1 MATVKDIYNFIDSFA
16 PFDTA
21 ESYDNVGILVGN
33 PESKVTKALVTLDI
47 TSDVVE
53 EAAALGAEAVIS
65 HHPIIFNPLK
75 KLLSESAVYRLIRH
89 NISAICAH
97 TNLDK
102 SPVFGVNTE
111 LAKAMELE
119 NIGTSKNNDIL
130 FLGNTKEPFTSEEFA
145 KILKINLDCETFL
158 YTKVNNSI
166 NKVGMCSGAGGSEIL
181 SAIGEGCD
189 AFVTGELKH
198 HELLAA
204 NESGVSVFVLGHYKS
219 EDVVIQPLCDKLSK
233 KFGDIE
239 FVKSKTFNDKITFI

>member
-1 MATVKDIYNFIDSFA
+1 MATVKEIYNFIDSFA

-33 PESKVTKALVTLDI
+33 PNTKVTKVIVTLDI
-47 TSDVVE
+47 TSEVVE
-53 EAAALGAEAVIS
+53 EAAAFGAEVVIS

-75 KLLSESAVYRLIRH
+75 RVLFDSAVYRLIGH

-111 LAKAMELE
+111 LANAMELE
-119 NIGTSKNNDIL
+119 NIKVSENNDIL
-130 FLGNTKEPFTSEEFA
+130 FAGDTKKDFTSEEFA
-145 KILKINLDCETFL
+145 AILKKNLDCESFS
-158 YTKVNNSI
+158 YTKTNNNI
-166 NKVGMCSGAGGSEIL
+166 KKVGLCSGAGGSEIF

-204 NESGVSVFVLGHYKS
+204 NESGISVFVLGHYKS
-219 EDVVIQPLCDKLSK
+219 EDVVIQPLCDKLSE
-233 KFGDIE
+233 KFEDIE
-239 FVKSKTFNDKITFI
+239 FVKSKTFNDGIKFI

>member
-1 MATVKDIYNFIDSFA
+1 MATVKEIYKFIDSFA
-16 PFDTA
+16 PFDKA

-33 PESKVTKALVTLDI
+33 PDSKVTKAIVTLDI
-47 TSDVVE
+47 TSEVVK
-53 EAAALGAEAVIS
+53 EAAAFGAEVVIS

-75 KLLSESAVYRLIRH
+75 KVLSNSAVYHLIGH

-111 LAKAMELE
+111 LARAMELA
-119 NIGTSKNNDIL
+119 NIGTSENNDIL
-130 FLGNTKEPFTSEEFA
+130 FLGNTKKTFTSEEFA
-145 KILKINLDCETFL
+145 SVLK
-158 YTKVNNSI
+158 K
-166 NKVGMCSGAGGSEIL
+166 NKVGLCSGAGGSEIF
-181 SAIGEGCD
+181 SAIGESCD

-219 EDVVIQPLCDKLSK
+219 EDIVIQPLCGKLSER
-233 KFGDIE
+233 FEDIE
-239 FVKSKTFNDKITFI
+239 FVKSKVFNDGITYISVDGN

>member
-1 MATVKDIYNFIDSFA
+1 MATVKEIYNFIDSFA

-33 PESKVTKALVTLDI
+33 PNSKVTKAIVTLDI
-47 TSDVVE
+47 TSEVVD
-53 EAAALGAEAVIS
+53 EAAAFGAEVVIS

-75 KLLSESAVYRLIRH
+75 RVLSNSAVYRLISR

-119 NIGTSKNNDIL
+119 NIGTSENNDIL
-130 FLGNTKEPFTSEEFA
+130 FVGDTKKIFTSEEFA
-145 KILKINLDCETFL
+145 SVLKKNFDCESFS
-158 YTKVNNSI
+158 YTKTNNNI
-166 NKVGMCSGAGGSEIL
+166 KKVGLCSGAGGSEIF

-204 NESGVSVFVLGHYKS
+204 NENGVSVFVLGHYKS
-219 EDVVIQPLCDKLSK
+219 EDVVIQPLCDKLSER
-233 KFGDIE
+233 FGDIK
-239 FVKSKTFNDKITFI
+239 FVKSKVFNDGIAYI